1 MNDVKISL
9 RDQPTLK
16 CEKCEGIIFREVVLI
31 KKVSKLLTGSTED
44 TLVPFPTYVCDG
56 CGHMYEDFKIIDND

>member
-1 MNDVKISL
+1 MSDVKISL

-16 CEKCEGIIFREVVLI
+16 CETCEGINFREVVLI

-56 CGHMYEDFKIIDND
+56 CGYMNEEFKIIDND

>member
-1 MNDVKISL
+1 MSDVKISL

-16 CEKCEGIIFREVVLI
+16 CETCEGIIFREVVLI

-56 CGHMYEDFKIIDND
+56 CGYMNEEFKIIDND